1 MTCPRLPHGCP
12 TLLALVCTRDPL
24 LRGARCTC
32 TIGVIITTEGDH
44 MITVACRC
52 GWTRLIAIPADCDP
66 ADPTDVH
73 DVEVQAMMNHAG
85 STATVA
91 HALITP
97 ERI

>member
-1 MTCPRLPHGCP
+1 
-12 TLLALVCTRDPL
+12 
-24 LRGARCTC
+24 
-32 TIGVIITTEGDH
+32 

-91 HALITP
+91 HALNTP

>member
-1 MTCPRLPHGCP
+1 
-12 TLLALVCTRDPL
+12 
-24 LRGARCTC
+24 
-32 TIGVIITTEGDH
+32 

-52 GWTRLIAIPADCDP
+52 GWTRRVAIPADCDP
-66 ADPTDVH
+66 ANPADVH